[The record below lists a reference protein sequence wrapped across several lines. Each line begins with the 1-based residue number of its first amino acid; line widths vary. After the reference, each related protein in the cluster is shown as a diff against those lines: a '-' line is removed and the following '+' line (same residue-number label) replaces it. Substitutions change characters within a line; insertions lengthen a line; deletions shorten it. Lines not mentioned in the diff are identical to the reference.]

1 MKIICPMKQIIFRY
15 FGKSEGFCEVSQRY
29 EGKSEGFCEV
39 SRRHEG
45 ESEDFAK
52 FPENNTEV

>member
-15 FGKSEGFCEVSQRY
+15 FGKSEGFCEVSRRY
-29 EGKSEGFCEV
+29 E
-39 SRRHEG
+39 R

-52 FPENNTEV
+52 FPENNIVK